1 MNSVTSETLIR
12 HDRLFIYHVRR
23 VIFIGSRK
31 AMLVLMFPLLP
42 TTRLSKLS
50 YGRIKFY
57 ISCRE
62 L

>member
-12 HDRLFIYHVRR
+12 HDRLFIYRVRR
-23 VIFIGSRK
+23 VIFIGTCK

-50 YGRIKFY
+50 YGRVKFY
-57 ISCRE
+57 
-62 L
+62 